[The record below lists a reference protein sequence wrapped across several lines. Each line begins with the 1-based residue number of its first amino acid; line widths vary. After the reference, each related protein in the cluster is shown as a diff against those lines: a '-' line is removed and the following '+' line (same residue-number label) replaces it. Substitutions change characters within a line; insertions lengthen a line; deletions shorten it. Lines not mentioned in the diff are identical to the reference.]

1 MPHSEDCIPFNPS
14 NLEVKNISGRWKIVE
29 GSHMV
34 MDFDQSEWE
43 ANTALSIIR
52 NFDMDSICFVGR
64 PHPSMTYFLSSGDA
78 PEGAMAGEDAIS
90 LDLDE
95 LEVNKVQG
103 SWKIVEGN
111 HWVKDFGDKESE
123 ARKSLDIIK
132 KYNFNKMCFVG
143 RPDPSM
149 TYFLRGESAPGFA
162 TKWVIPELKIKL
174 DWDAS
179 LTGSK
184 LERATDLCE
193 AFNVRLFDATDG
205 QCRVSKFSIYD
216 AGQSLDATDKGVGH
230 IYESDESQHGHRNG
244 RPDNPEHFHV
254 RLPSSDSEMR
264 QQAGTM
270 FMEWCH
276 SYTGCLDEYETSD
289 NESAQCPESAS
300 VRSSS
305 EACIMYDTGSY
316 RKLCRPGIHNAE
328 TEQGETRG
336 MSCYEWIK
344 KVMED
349 ADKGY
354 WQIPDS
360 RIDGTEDP
368 ISPQFEYNVFNFVF
382 DFHNLEFNL

>member
-1 MPHSEDCIPFNPS
+1 MPISEDCISFNT
-14 NLEVKNISGRWKIVE
+14 NDLQIKEVNGRWKIVE
-29 GSHMV
+29 GNHMV
-34 MDFDQSEWE
+34 MDFNQSESE
-43 ANTALSIIR
+43 AHTALSIIQ
-52 NFDMDSICFVGR
+52 NFGMDSICFVGR
-64 PHPSMTYFLSSGDA
+64 PNPSMTYFLSSGDA
-78 PEGAMAGEDAIS
+78 PEGAMAGEDAIR
-90 LDLDE
+90 LNPNN
-95 LEVNKVQG
+95 LEVKKARG
-103 SWKIVEGN
+103 SWKIVEDG
-111 HWVKDFGDKESE
+111 HWVKDFGRKESE
-123 ARKSLDIIK
+123 ARKSLKIIK

-149 TYFLRGESAPGFA
+149 TYFLKGQNAPGFA

-179 LTGSK
+179 RSGSR
-184 LERATDLCE
+184 LERARDLCE

-216 AGQSLDATDKGVGH
+216 SVQSLDATDSGVGH
-230 IYESDESQHGHRNG
+230 IYESDETQHGHRNG

-254 RLPSSDSEMR
+254 RLPASDSEMR

-289 NESAQCPESAS
+289 GDSAKCPESSS

-316 RKLCRPGIHNAE
+316 RKLCRPGIHNPE

-349 ADKGY
+349 ANKGH
-354 WQIPDS
+354 WQIPNQK
-360 RIDGTEDP
+360 IDGTEDP
-368 ISPQFEYNVFNFVF
+368 IPPRFEYNVYNFVIDFPNFNFNF
-382 DFHNLEFNL
+382 